1 MRISS
6 KLRIAG
12 VAAVLCAVLPLAQ
25 AHGPYGYRGFRG
37 GYYGWGYYDPWVA
50 PLVVGAAVGTAV
62 YVSRPV
68 LPSTVFITNPPV
80 VVSNPGMV
88 DNTTAAAQP
97 GAEAYFCRE
106 SGLYFPNAQTC
117 PSPWLVVYPR

>member
-1 MRISS
+1 MRISF

-25 AHGPYGYRGFRG
+25 AHGPHGYRG
-37 GYYGWGYYDPWVA
+37 YYRWGGYYDPWLA
-50 PLVVGAAVGTAV
+50 PVVFGAAVGTAV

-68 LPSTVFITNPPV
+68 VPSTVVITNPPV
-80 VVSNPGMV
+80 VVANPPV
-88 DNTTAAAQP
+88 VVETQTSVAQP
-97 GAEAYFCRE
+97 IAEAYFCRE
-106 SGLYFPNAQTC
+106 SGLYFPAVQTC